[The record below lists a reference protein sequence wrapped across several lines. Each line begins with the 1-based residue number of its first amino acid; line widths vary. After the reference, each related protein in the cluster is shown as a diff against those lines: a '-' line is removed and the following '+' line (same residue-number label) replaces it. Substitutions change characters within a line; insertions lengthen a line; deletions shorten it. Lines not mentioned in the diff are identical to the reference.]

1 MSKYI
6 LRFVLSFL
14 TIHHISAQTV
24 EPSSAVSKNLLHI
37 EIESL
42 YDIQIENDIKI
53 KSWSI
58 PRAIFR
64 YGLLNG
70 FEIQLNTPIVK
81 EQMWENDHIIHTL
94 NKFDNIQ
101 FGFTIDL
108 LKEKGIFPEVSLLT
122 RFILPTEKN
131 IQLKNT
137 GQLIA
142 LNFSNSLSEKFSF
155 NYNIGFIHE
164 TDHSNLGYYIA
175 NLSYELNSKI
185 HFFIENYANFT
196 NEQLHSQNISTG
208 FGYNFNENVT
218 LDYSIGS
225 GIDHLHFYSGL
236 LLTWEINTKKVKI

>member
-6 LRFVLSFL
+6 LSFVLSFAL
-14 TIHHISAQTV
+14 TQHISAQSV

-42 YDIQIENDIKI
+42 YDIQTENDIKI
-53 KSWSI
+53 TSWSI
-58 PRAIFR
+58 PSAIFR

-70 FEIQLNTPIVK
+70 LEIQLNTPIVK
-81 EQMWENDHIIHTL
+81 EQMWENDHIVHTL

-101 FGFTIDL
+101 FGFSIDL
-108 LKEKGIFPEVSLLT
+108 LKEKGILPEASLLT
-122 RFILPTEKN
+122 RFILPPEKK

-142 LNFSNSLSEKFSF
+142 LNFSNSLSEKFRF

-164 TDHSNLGYYIA
+164 TDHLNSGYYIA
-175 NLSYELNSKI
+175 NLSFELNSKI

-196 NEQLHSQNISTG
+196 NEHFHSQNISTG
-208 FGYNFNENVT
+208 FGYNFKDNVT

-225 GIDHLHFYSGL
+225 GIDHRHFYSGL
-236 LLTWEINTKKVKI
+236 LLTWAINAKKVKI